1 MLFQGPTYVGRKK
14 CLHPVREKSRDTL
27 ICHSRPWKKF
37 ETRRS
42 STDSRTVWKITL
54 SIRKSSSTYHK
65 RVSRFDWRIRETRRV
80 GALACSRVPRA
91 CAHIA
96 KGLNGLLIDLSVQRG
111 NVYQRLRCPRESFS
125 SFYNILQNLFV
136 RMKIDR
142 RFAIEQK
149 GIIIRNQ
156 SAPSFFLSFF
166 NENQENVIHVATVFE
181 EHFTLVMLRPIRQK
195 LAGGSSTSVA
205 RDAGSGIKVTLFLLV
220 RLRRAFIHEH
230 DAI

>member
-1 MLFQGPTYVGRKK
+1 M
-14 CLHPVREKSRDTL
+14 
-27 ICHSRPWKKF
+27 
-37 ETRRS
+37 
-42 STDSRTVWKITL
+42 
-54 SIRKSSSTYHK
+54 
-65 RVSRFDWRIRETRRV
+65 

-111 NVYQRLRCPRESFS
+111 NVYQGLRCPRESFS
-125 SFYNILQNLFV
+125 SFCNILQNPFV

-156 SAPSFFLSFF
+156 SPPSLFLSFF
-166 NENQENVIHVATVFE
+166 NENQENVIHVAAVFE
-181 EHFTLVMLRPIRQK
+181 EHFALVMLRPIRQK

-205 RDAGSGIKVTLFLLV
+205 RDVGSGIKVTLFLLV

-230 DAI
+230 VAI